1 MVLTIVNR
9 ILLMILIMACLNVVR
24 HTYYFIQAWVKS
36 DTESPEKYKISNK
49 SLWLVTFSIGYIIST
64 IFYGVFIK

>member
-24 HTYYFIQAWVKS
+24 HTYYFIQVWVKS